1 MKSASAASLMT
12 TMMLLARTLSFA
24 PRSSS
29 HVITITIPN
38 AGRLTRIGIPPICG
52 AVSSRPWMS
61 GFELR
66 SAVRYPVVSQTGND
80 TPMPRVSV
88 VK

>member
-1 MKSASAASLMT
+1 MKSASASSLTT

-29 HVITITIPN
+29 QVITITIAN
-38 AGRLTRIGIPPICG
+38 AGRLTRIGMPGDVRRRIEQ
-52 AVSSRPWMS
+52 AVHS

-66 SAVRYPVVSQTGND
+66 SAVR
-80 TPMPRVSV
+80 
-88 VK
+88 